1 MSKNITLKQI
11 VEGILTN
18 TNRNFTFLKSDKGA
32 VNFKVKCENVNL
44 FGKVTKD
51 SYSMNIKKSDGEIID
66 RLTCGISHTD
76 DIFNRINESIIT
88 GEKLSKYVTAVTDAK
103 KAYLTPGIVTEDKDK
118 DEDEDDDKEIL
129 LSDNEEE
136 IIDNKEINLEDSL
149 NDIIDNTLVMA
160 SETSD
165 LIDYVAGTDDDVEN
179 KSSLVSILG
188 AMYALA
194 DDVQTLIDDIYPE
207 EEIDESVKSKH
218 NKIKR
223 NIKKEAL
230 SKLAEAD
237 LILRKEKDCKDIRE
251 AIKLVKSS
259 LILK

>member
-18 TNRNFTFLKSDKGA
+18 TNKNFTFLKSDKGA

-66 RLTCGISHTD
+66 KLTCGISHTD

-103 KAYLTPGIVTEDKDK
+103 KAYLTPGIVTEDKDE
-118 DEDEDDDKEIL
+118 DEDEDKKIL

-136 IIDNKEINLEDSL
+136 IANKSEINLEDSL

-207 EEIDESVKSKH
+207 EEVDESVKNKSV
-218 NKIKR
+218 KIKR

-237 LILRKEKDCKDIRE
+237 LILRKEKGCKDIRE

>member
-66 RLTCGISHTD
+66 KLTCGISHTD

-103 KAYLTPGIVTEDKDK
+103 KAYLTPGIVTEDKD
-118 DEDEDDDKEIL
+118 EDEDDKEIL

-136 IIDNKEINLEDSL
+136 IVDNKEINLEDSL

-237 LILRKEKDCKDIRE
+237 LILRKEKGCKDIRE

>member
-66 RLTCGISHTD
+66 KLTCGISHTD
-76 DIFNRINESIIT
+76 DIFNRINESIVT

-103 KAYLTPGIVTEDKDK
+103 KAYLTPGIVTEDKD
-118 DEDEDDDKEIL
+118 EDEDDDKEIL

-136 IIDNKEINLEDSL
+136 IANKKEINLEDSL

-207 EEIDESVKSKH
+207 EEVDESVKNKPV
-218 NKIKR
+218 KIKR

-237 LILRKEKDCKDIRE
+237 LILRKEKGCKDIRE